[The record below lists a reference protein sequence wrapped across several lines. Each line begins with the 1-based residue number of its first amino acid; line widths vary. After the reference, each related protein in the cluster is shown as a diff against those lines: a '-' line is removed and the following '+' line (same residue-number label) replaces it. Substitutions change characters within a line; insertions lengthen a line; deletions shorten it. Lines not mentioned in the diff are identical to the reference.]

1 MCGAGKWSDTS
12 GASGP
17 ETCENC
23 PEGTYSSATGVVEAS
38 DCNYCPPGRANA
50 NVGGDSRG
58 NCTLCPVGQYQN
70 EPGKATCKAVDPGF
84 ERSGETTQI
93 ACPRGQFGQNATS
106 GCSDCPQDS
115 FSNTTNQ
122 TSCYA
127 CPVGKST
134 ESTGSAKCTPCGA
147 GRYGI
152 GCKKCAAG
160 QFRAGDDEDASKCK
174 VCTPGFS
181 QDKPAQ
187 ASCLPC
193 VPGKYQSHAN
203 RSECDECGVDTFSN
217 TTELTDCFA
226 FAALAC
232 SQHHCVRGWLLEV
245 DVGEA

>member
-1 MCGAGKWSDTS
+1 M
-12 GASGP
+12 
-17 ETCENC
+17 
-23 PEGTYSSATGVVEAS
+23 
-38 DCNYCPPGRANA
+38 
-50 NVGGDSRG
+50 GGDSRG

-106 GCSDCPQDS
+106 GCSDCPKDF

-152 GCKKCAAG
+152 GCRNALQANSERG
-160 QFRAGDDEDASKCK
+160 TMRRVQMQG
-174 VCTPGFS
+174 VPPGFT
-181 QDKPAQ
+181 KTNPRKRPAFP
-187 ASCLPC
+187 ACPK
-193 VPGKYQSHAN
+193 VPVARQPQQM
-203 RSECDECGVDTFSN
+203 RR
-217 TTELTDCFA
+217 
-226 FAALAC
+226 
-232 SQHHCVRGWLLEV
+232 VRRRHIFKHNG
-245 DVGEA
+245 AH